1 MRLSIIVP
9 IYKAEKSLRKCID
22 SILSQPFCDWELILI
37 DDGSP
42 DSSGIICDEY
52 ARSDSRIK
60 VFHKHNEGVSI
71 ARNKGLEVAT
81 GEYITFIDSD
91 DYLEGNCF
99 STVENAVSD
108 LLVFESI
115 SYNSQNGIKKWYDIN
130 DDHISDNTQKID
142 FIKKYISLFV
152 LDGPCA
158 KFFRRNVIG
167 NIRFPEGQRLGED
180 NVFMLTFVKVCRT
193 IDTVTGCYY
202 VIDDHYS
209 NSNNKYLMSA
219 KDASSYFA
227 NIMNAYDTLSVDVP
241 SFEKRIYSI
250 FFSTIKSNES
260 KKYWYLNTSVRKFL
274 RNYPLYPLELFLRK
288 AYGNFIGKLKKYVLI

>member
-9 IYKAEKSLRKCID
+9 IYKAENSLRKCID
-22 SILSQPFCDWELILI
+22 SILLQPFQDWELILI

-52 ARSDSRIK
+52 ARSDGRIK
-60 VFHKHNEGVSI
+60 VFHKQNEGVSI

-81 GEYITFIDSD
+81 GEYVTFIDSD
-91 DYLEGNCF
+91 DYLEGDCF
-99 STVENAVSD
+99 SLVKDAVSD

-115 SYNSQNGIKKWYDIN
+115 SYNSQNKIKKWYNIKN
-130 DDHISDNTQKID
+130 DHISDNNKKIE

-158 KFFRRNVIG
+158 KFFRRHVIG
-167 NIRFPEGQRLGED
+167 SIRFPVGQRLGED
-180 NVFMLTFVKVCRT
+180 NVFMLTFIKVCRT
-193 IDTVTGCYY
+193 IDTITGCYY

-219 KDASSYFA
+219 KDASLYFA
-227 NIMNAYDTLSVDVP
+227 NIMNAYDTLAVNVP

-250 FFSTIKSNES
+250 LFSTIKSNES
-260 KKYWYLNTSVRKFL
+260 KKYWYLNASVSFFL
-274 RNYPLYPLELFLRK
+274 WRHPLYCLKILLRK
-288 AYGNFIGKLKKYVLI
+288 ACCNLVSSIRYLL